1 MPASPKGP
9 RQFPEV
15 HCLEPTLPA
24 EKVSMGTTAHPAF
37 TFLPAGGN
45 ALIRALVPGPEGT

>member
-45 ALIRALVPGPEGT
+45 ALTRALVPGPEGT